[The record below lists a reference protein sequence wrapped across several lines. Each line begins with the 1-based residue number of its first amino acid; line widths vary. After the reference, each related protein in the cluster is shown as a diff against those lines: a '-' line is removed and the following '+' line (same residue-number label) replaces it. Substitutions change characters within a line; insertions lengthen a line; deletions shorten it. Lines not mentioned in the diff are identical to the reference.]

1 MFWQSLNSAS
11 GLLQAA
17 RHFIS
22 HCTIF
27 LLDDAALQHNCRH
40 DLRVCFATMMDG
52 MTIRKLWPADRER
65 LRAHFGR
72 LDPETLRMRF
82 GGMPDAGFIDAYIA
96 VLYQLG
102 TAVFGAFIGGELR
115 ATAELRPILPSRPGE
130 AEAAFAV
137 EKPYQD
143 KGLGSALMDR
153 ILTAAQNRG
162 VARLHMIC
170 LSENIRMRRLA
181 GKFGARIKVA
191 DGEVSGRLDPP
202 YPTPISLLDE
212 LFFEARGFATAVF
225 DWPR

>member
-1 MFWQSLNSAS
+1 M
-11 GLLQAA
+11 
-17 RHFIS
+17 
-22 HCTIF
+22 
-27 LLDDAALQHNCRH
+27 
-40 DLRVCFATMMDG
+40 TMTTE
-52 MTIRKLWPADRER
+52 MTIRKLWPADHDR
-65 LRAHFGR
+65 LRAHFAR

-82 GGMPDAGFIDAYIA
+82 GGMPDSGFIDAYIR

-102 TAVFGAFIGGELR
+102 TAVFGAFDGGELR
-115 ATAELRPILPSRPGE
+115 ASAELRAILPSRPGE

-137 EKPYQD
+137 EKAFQD

-162 VARLHMIC
+162 ISRLHMIC

-181 GKFGARIKVA
+181 GKFGARIKIA

-202 YPTPISLLDE
+202 FPTATSMLNE